1 MNRIAIY
8 HKKQKTCIIRRT
20 ADENPVQEGLAVTP
34 EKMYEMNGQG
44 IAISTQNLPESMFLQ
59 GTTENSFYVEPDY
72 RRGVDTAQLWEE
84 AQTSKKK
91 MRKARS
97 KDIATYGQNNPNS
110 KKGGE

>member
-1 MNRIAIY
+1 MNRIAIF
-8 HKKQKTCIIRRT
+8 HKKQKTCIIKRSSE
-20 ADENPVQEGLAVTP
+20 ENPVQEGLAVTP

-59 GTTENSFYVEPDY
+59 GTTENSFYIEPDY

-91 MRKARS
+91 MRKARN
-97 KDIATYGQNNPNS
+97 KDIATYGQHNPD